1 MFCSS
6 DHHKMHIVIILKVIQ
21 YILLLANTNI
31 LMKFFKVI
39 YLCYFN
45 LREYEIKENG
55 NIVLFLLWKRK
66 SITIALIIQK
76 SIS

>member
-1 MFCSS
+1 MFSTS
-6 DHHKMHIVIILKVIQ
+6 DHLKMHIVTILKVIQ
-21 YILLLANTNI
+21 YILSLVNTNI

-55 NIVLFLLWKRK
+55 NIASFLLWKRK
-66 SITIALIIQK
+66 SITTALIIQK